1 VMPYAENL
9 PGDIKLWLMTAD
21 KDTGA
26 LESDVPLP
34 VSHDAL
40 KRKLVSYDAR
50 VWVLTVDG
58 HAVLDALLDD

>member
-1 VMPYAENL
+1 MPYAENL

-26 LESDVPLP
+26 LEREVPLP

-40 KRKLVSYDAR
+40 KRKLVSDDSGT
-50 VWVLTVDG
+50 WVLSVDG
-58 HAVLDALLDD
+58 HAVLNELLND